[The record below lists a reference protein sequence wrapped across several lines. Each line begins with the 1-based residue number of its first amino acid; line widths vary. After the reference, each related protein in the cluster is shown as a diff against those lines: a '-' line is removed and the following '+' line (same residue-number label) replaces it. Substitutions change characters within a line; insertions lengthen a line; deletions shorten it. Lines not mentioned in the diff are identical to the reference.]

1 MQERK
6 LTKPE
11 AKAKERI
18 VKDLKG
24 AKADFKKR
32 YGKDAEAVMYAT
44 ATKRAK
50 KIAETDLGT
59 VEPIVSAL
67 ILIFGSVGIKV
78 GFDQLIKLTDKY
90 VAPAIDR
97 FYGKVGAGA
106 KFLNQHLLTLKDT
119 AKQGKEALKS
129 KLQDLLMLDNL
140 NENGC
145 ECGCGDSKINHTINE
160 LIEDL
165 VYEELCKRG
174 KAYIAARKRAGEK
187 SSAYLS
193 GRAVKVCKGQMKGA
207 GGKRKKSYRKKN
219 ESLYNQLK
227 PQVLNQL
234 EELFNDP
241 HFAIVAE
248 YNVVEGSIDESLK
261 NWFGKEDWVRIDT
274 QGNIAGKCGTM
285 PKGKATQRCL
295 PRAKAKSLTK
305 AQRRATARKKV
316 RGSKKG
322 KQFVRNTKKAK
333 VSFKKKK

>member
-50 KIAETDLGT
+50 KIAEAIDPVLMEKIAAGLL
-59 VEPIVSAL
+59 L
-67 ILIFGSVGIKV
+67 ILGPIGIKL
-78 GFDQLIKLTDKY
+78 GFDQLIKLGDKY
-90 VAPAIDR
+90 VAPAIDK
-97 FYGKVGAGA
+97 FYGKIGAGA
-106 KFLNQHLLTLKDT
+106 KFLSKNLPALKDA
-119 AKQGKEALKS
+119 AKQGKEALEL
-129 KLQDLLMLDNL
+129 KLQDLLMVDKL
-140 NENGC
+140 NEGDC
-145 ECGCGDSKINHTINE
+145 GCGCGDSKINHTINE

-193 GRAVKVCKGQMKGA
+193 GRAVKVCKGQIKGA
-207 GGKRKKSYRKKN
+207 GGKRKKSYRN

-248 YNVVEGSIDESLK
+248 YNVEEANIDESLRD
-261 NWFGKEDWVRIDT
+261 WFKKEKWVRIDT

-295 PRAKAKSLTK
+295 PRAKAQSLTK

-322 KQFVRNTKKAK
+322 KQFVRNTRKAK

>member
-1 MQERK
+1 MKERK

-32 YGKDAEAVMYAT
+32 YRKDAKSVMYAT

-50 KIAETDLGT
+50 KVAED
-59 VEPIVSAL
+59 
-67 ILIFGSVGIKV
+67 
-78 GFDQLIKLTDKY
+78 
-90 VAPAIDR
+90 
-97 FYGKVGAGA
+97 
-106 KFLNQHLLTLKDT
+106 
-119 AKQGKEALKS
+119 
-129 KLQDLLMLDNL
+129 
-140 NENGC
+140 GC
-145 ECGCGDSKINHTINE
+145 GCGCGDSEINHTINE

-207 GGKRKKSYRKKN
+207 GGKRKKSYKRKN

-227 PQVLNQL
+227 PQVLNHL

-241 HFAIVAE
+241 HFAVISE
-248 YNVVEGSIDESLK
+248 YNINENIIGEGMMSNLNLMAMEASSLQEFLDDVYQDYPQHKSNGDIKDFLIKYYLNLGGPIDESLK
-261 NWFGKEDWVRIDT
+261 NWFKKENWVRIDT

-295 PRAKAKSLTK
+295 PRAKAQSLTK

-322 KQFVRNTKKAK
+322 KQFVKNTKKAK
-333 VSFKKKK
+333 VSFKKK

>member
-1 MQERK
+1 MPNERK

-32 YGKDAEAVMYAT
+32 YGDDANAVMYAT

-50 KIAETDLGT
+50 KIAE
-59 VEPIVSAL
+59 
-67 ILIFGSVGIKV
+67 
-78 GFDQLIKLTDKY
+78 
-90 VAPAIDR
+90 
-97 FYGKVGAGA
+97 
-106 KFLNQHLLTLKDT
+106 KD
-119 AKQGKEALKS
+119 
-129 KLQDLLMLDNL
+129 
-140 NENGC
+140 
-145 ECGCGDSKINHTINE
+145 CGCGKGANCESLTTNSIINE
-160 LIEDL
+160 LIEEL

-219 ESLYNQLK
+219 EALYNQLK
-227 PQVLNQL
+227 PQVLNHL
-234 EELFNDP
+234 EEFFNHP
-241 HFAIVAE
+241 HFAIIAE
-248 YNVVEGSIDESLK
+248 YNVTEGSMDESLK

-295 PRAKAKSLTK
+295 PRAKANSLTK
-305 AQRRATARKKV
+305 KQRAATSRKKV

-322 KQFVRNTKKAK
+322 KQFVKNTKKAK
-333 VSFKKKK
+333 VSFKKK

>member
-50 KIAETDLGT
+50 KVAED
-59 VEPIVSAL
+59 
-67 ILIFGSVGIKV
+67 
-78 GFDQLIKLTDKY
+78 D
-90 VAPAIDR
+90 
-97 FYGKVGAGA
+97 
-106 KFLNQHLLTLKDT
+106 
-119 AKQGKEALKS
+119 
-129 KLQDLLMLDNL
+129 
-140 NENGC
+140 
-145 ECGCGDSKINHTINE
+145 CGCGCNSACNHSNIDSVINE

-193 GRAVKVCKGQMKGA
+193 GRAVKVCKGQIKGA
-207 GGKRKKSYRKKN
+207 GGKRKKSYKN

-227 PQVLNQL
+227 PQVLNHL

-241 HFAIVAE
+241 HFAILAE
-248 YNVVEGSIDESLK
+248 YNVSEGSIDESLK
-261 NWFGKEDWVRIDT
+261 NWFGREDWVRIDT

-295 PRAKAKSLTK
+295 PRAKANSLTK

-333 VSFKKKK
+333 VSFKKK